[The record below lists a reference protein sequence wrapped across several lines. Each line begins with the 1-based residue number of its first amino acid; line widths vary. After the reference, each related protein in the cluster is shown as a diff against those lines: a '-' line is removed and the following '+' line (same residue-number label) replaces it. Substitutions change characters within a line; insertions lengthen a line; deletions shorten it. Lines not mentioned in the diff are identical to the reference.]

1 MEPRQLRD
9 KANEAL
15 TKGRFSRA
23 AELFEE
29 YCQLDPKDY
38 QARVRL
44 GDAWVKVGNNARAI
58 TAYQAAAE
66 GFAREGFLPRAIAA
80 SKLILELDPSHQG
93 VQQMLA
99 GLYARRGG
107 GARAVT
113 PAPLESPRAAAAVRP
128 EPPTAKQAVAPA
140 PPTAKQSAL
149 YIELPPEIDEALA
162 GDEPAE
168 ASSPGIEV
176 ELDLEDASAP
186 PPAQAAADIEV
197 ELDLSDAEKG
207 SPEPAPSQSQPTVAK
222 AAPPGLRRRTGEF
235 RLPEPERPAAPAPS
249 TPQPPPQPIRVAA
262 VPAASSR
269 IERFTPDDGVDFQP
283 PVPGSVPFT
292 ELAVGADSLLH
303 AVEMAALAGVGAEPQ
318 PEPASSAS
326 TAGDT
331 GPEEAEEAVSE
342 TPAPEGEGEL
352 PKIPLFS
359 DLPRDA
365 FIALFERCPLRRF
378 PEGARIIEQGS
389 RGDAFYV
396 ICEGRVRIVRQAGA
410 EQKELA
416 TLGEGAF
423 FGEMAL
429 LSGAPRSASVVSA
442 SEETQVL
449 EISAPVLADL
459 SRRFPQVARALRR
472 FCRQR
477 LLSDVVNTSALFQPF
492 GRKDRRELV
501 ERFRARE
508 VRRGDIIIHEGHQV
522 DGLYVVLSGEV
533 AVSKAGQPLA
543 QLREGELFG
552 EMSLLQKTPATA
564 TVTAAR
570 NTSLLRL
577 PREDFDT
584 LILTHPQIL
593 ALVSELTEA
602 RQRSNDALLGGQSNV
617 ADETAEPHE
626 ELLLF

>member
-15 TKGRFSRA
+15 TKGRFTRA

-107 GARAVT
+107 AKGGARAVT
-113 PAPLESPRAAAAVRP
+113 PAPVAT
-128 EPPTAKQAVAPA
+128 PPTPQA
-140 PPTAKQSAL
+140 AL
-149 YIELPPEIDEALA
+149 FIELPPELDETLAQDEAT
-162 GDEPAE
+162 
-168 ASSPGIEV
+168 EV
-176 ELDLEDASAP
+176 ELDLEDASTP
-186 PPAQAAADIEV
+186 PPAPPAEPPADLEV
-197 ELDLSDAEKG
+197 ELDLREAEEG
-207 SPEPAPSQSQPTVAK
+207 SAEAAPPQPTVAK
-222 AAPPGLRRRTGEF
+222 AAPPGLRRRSSDS
-235 RLPEPERPAAPAPS
+235 RPPEPSPEPS
-249 TPQPPPQPIRVAA
+249 PQPQPLRVAE
-262 VPAASSR
+262 VPATSPHV
-269 IERFTPDDGVDFQP
+269 ERFTPRDGVDFQP
-283 PVPGSVPFT
+283 PVPGNTPFT
-292 ELAVGADSLLH
+292 ELAVQADSLLH
-303 AVEMAALAGVGAEPQ
+303 AVELAALAGAAAAQQ
-318 PEPASSAS
+318 PEPVAPGLPADDAS
-326 TAGDT
+326 TAG
-331 GPEEAEEAVSE
+331 EESVSE
-342 TPAPEGEGEL
+342 APSQDEGL

-378 PEGARIIEQGS
+378 PEGTRIIEQGT

-396 ICEGRVRIVRQAGA
+396 ICAGRVRIERQIGT
-410 EQKELA
+410 EQRSLA
-416 TLGEGAF
+416 VLGEGAF

-449 EISAPVLADL
+449 EISAPVLAAL
-459 SRRFPQVARALRR
+459 SRRFPQVAKALRR

-508 VRRGDIIIHEGHQV
+508 VRRGDVIIHEGHQV

-533 AVSKAGQPLA
+533 AVSKGGQALA
-543 QLREGELFG
+543 RLREGELFG
-552 EMSLLQKTPATA
+552 EMSLLQKTPANA

-593 ALVSELTEA
+593 ILVSELTET
-602 RQRSNDALLGGQSNV
+602 RQRSNEALLGGHRNV
-617 ADETAEPHE
+617 AGETEAPHE

>member
-15 TKGRFSRA
+15 TKGRFARA

-29 YCQLDPKDY
+29 YCQLDPKDH

-44 GDAWVKVGNNARAI
+44 GDAWVKVGENARAI
-58 TAYQAAAE
+58 SAYQAAAE

-80 SKLILELDPSHQG
+80 SKLILELDASHQG

-99 GLYARRGG
+99 NLYARRGG
-107 GARAVT
+107 AGGAARAVT
-113 PAPLESPRAAAAVRP
+113 PKPLE
-128 EPPTAKQAVAPA
+128 A
-140 PPTAKQSAL
+140 PPVAKPSAFF
-149 YIELPPEIDEALA
+149 IELPPDVDEALA
-162 GDEPAE
+162 SEEASAREPAPTPAPGFKA
-168 ASSPGIEV
+168 ASSLSGIEV
-176 ELDLEDASAP
+176 ELDIEETGAE
-186 PPAQAAADIEV
+186 PPAAPAADIEV
-197 ELDLSDAEKG
+197 ELDLSGAEEG
-207 SPEPAPSQSQPTVAK
+207 SPEAAPAQAAVAK
-222 AAPPGLRRRTGEF
+222 SGPPGLRRRSSD
-235 RLPEPERPAAPAPS
+235 LRPAVTEMEPNPAPA
-249 TPQPPPQPIRVAA
+249 TPEPPPQPLRVAA
-262 VPAASSR
+262 VGPASPR
-269 IERFTPDDGVDFQP
+269 LERFTPQDGVDFQP
-283 PVPGSVPFT
+283 PVPGSTPFT
-292 ELAVGADSLLH
+292 ELAVQADSLLH
-303 AVEMAALAGVGAEPQ
+303 AVELAALAGAGQLAEPVASA
-318 PEPASSAS
+318 PAMEEPG
-326 TAGDT
+326 T
-331 GPEEAEEAVSE
+331 PEAEEPIAE
-342 TPAPEGEGEL
+342 AAPQDEAL

-378 PEGARIIEQGS
+378 PEGGRIIEQGTK
-389 RGDAFYV
+389 GDAFYV
-396 ICEGRVRIVRQAGA
+396 ICAGRVRIVRQAGG
-410 EQKELA
+410 EQRELA
-416 TLGEGAF
+416 QLGEGAF

-449 EISAPVLADL
+449 EISAPVLAGL
-459 SRRFPQVARALRR
+459 SRSYPQVARALRR

-477 LLSDVVNTSALFQPF
+477 LLSDVVNTSAIFQPF

-508 VRRGDIIIHEGHQV
+508 VRRGDTIIHEGHQV

-533 AVSKAGQPLA
+533 AVTKGEQSLA
-543 QLREGELFG
+543 RLHEGELFG
-552 EMSLLQKTPATA
+552 EMSLLQKTPANA

-593 ALVSELTEA
+593 ELVSELSEA
-602 RQRSNDALLGGQSNV
+602 RQRSNEALLGGHPHV
-617 ADETAEPHE
+617 HGETLEPHE
-626 ELLLF
+626 ELVLF

>member
-1 MEPRQLRD
+1 M
-9 KANEAL
+9 
-15 TKGRFSRA
+15 
-23 AELFEE
+23 
-29 YCQLDPKDY
+29 
-38 QARVRL
+38 

-99 GLYARRGG
+99 SLYARRGG
-107 GARAVT
+107 GRAVT
-113 PAPLESPRAAAAVRP
+113 PAPVAAPKAPVAP
-128 EPPTAKQAVAPA
+128 PQPPPTTKQVIVPA

-162 GDEPAE
+162 DDEIAE
-168 ASSPGIEV
+168 ASSIEDAAASVSSPAGIEV
-176 ELDLEDASAP
+176 ELDLDDASTP
-186 PPAQAAADIEV
+186 PPAEAAAGLEV
-197 ELDLSDAEKG
+197 ELDLSDAETG
-207 SPEPAPSQSQPTVAK
+207 STGSAPSQPAVAK
-222 AAPPGLRRRTGEF
+222 AAPPGLRRRSGEV
-235 RLPEPERPAAPAPS
+235 RSPEPETPPAPAPS
-249 TPQPPPQPIRVAA
+249 LPTPPPMPLRVAA

-269 IERFTPDDGVDFQP
+269 IERFTPNEGVDFEP
-283 PVPGSVPFT
+283 PVPGSTPFT

-303 AVEMAALAGVGAEPQ
+303 AVEMAALAGAELQ

-326 TAGDT
+326 PADSAS
-331 GPEEAEEAVSE
+331 PMEADALGADEAVSE

-359 DLPRDA
+359 ELPRDA

-389 RGDAFYV
+389 RGDSFFV
-396 ICEGRVRIVRQAGA
+396 ICAGRVRIVRQTGA
-410 EQKELA
+410 ELRELA
-416 TLGEGAF
+416 VLGEGAF

-429 LSGAPRSASVVSA
+429 LSGAPRSASVLGA
-442 SEETQVL
+442 AEETQLL

-459 SRRFPQVARALRR
+459 SRRYPQVARALRR

-477 LLSDVVNTSALFQPF
+477 LLSEVVNTSAIFQPF

-508 VRRGDIIIHEGHQV
+508 VRRGDIIIHEGHPV

-564 TVTAAR
+564 TVTASR

-593 ALVSELTEA
+593 ALVSDLTET
-602 RQRSNDALLGGQSNV
+602 RQRSNDALLGGHTNV
-617 ADETAEPHE
+617 TGETAESLK

>member
-29 YCQLDPKDY
+29 YCQLDPKDH

-44 GDAWVKVGNNARAI
+44 GDAWVKVGDNARAI
-58 TAYQAAAE
+58 SAYHAAAE
-66 GFAREGFLPRAIAA
+66 GFAREGLLPRAIAA

-99 GLYARRGG
+99 NLYARRGEAG
-107 GARAVT
+107 GAARAMT
-113 PAPLESPRAAAAVRP
+113 PSPLAAPPVRASRLEPTSVEQAVAAEPLVSDEAADASAA
-128 EPPTAKQAVAPA
+128 PPVAPA
-140 PPTAKQSAL
+140 P
-149 YIELPPEIDEALA
+149 
-162 GDEPAE
+162 
-168 ASSPGIEV
+168 
-176 ELDLEDASAP
+176 
-186 PPAQAAADIEV
+186 DIEV
-197 ELDLSDAEKG
+197 ELDLSDAEMG
-207 SPEPAPSQSQPTVAK
+207 SAQ
-222 AAPPGLRRRTGEF
+222 AAPPGLRRR
-235 RLPEPERPAAPAPS
+235 S
-249 TPQPPPQPIRVAA
+249 TPHPLQ
-262 VPAASSR
+262 S
-269 IERFTPDDGVDFQP
+269 VDFQP
-283 PVPGSVPFT
+283 PVPGSTPFA
-292 ELAVGADSLLH
+292 ELVVQADSLLH
-303 AVEMAALAGVGAEPQ
+303 AVELAALACPEQ
-318 PEPASSAS
+318 PAEPASSGEEPLTE
-326 TAGDT
+326 TAPQD
-331 GPEEAEEAVSE
+331 EA
-342 TPAPEGEGEL
+342 L

-365 FIALFERCPLRRF
+365 FIALFEHCPLRRF
-378 PEGARIIEQGS
+378 PEGARIIEQGTK
-389 RGDAFYV
+389 GDAFYV
-396 ICEGRVRIVRQAGA
+396 ICAGRVRIVRQAGA
-410 EQKELA
+410 GQHELA
-416 TLGEGAF
+416 VLGEGAF

-449 EISAPVLADL
+449 EISTPVLAGL

-477 LLSDVVNTSALFQPF
+477 LLSDVMNTSALFQPF

-508 VRRGDIIIHEGHQV
+508 VRRGDTLIHEGDQV

-533 AVSKAGQPLA
+533 AITRGGQSLA
-543 QLREGELFG
+543 RLREGELFG

-564 TVTAAR
+564 TVTAVR

-577 PREDFDT
+577 PREDFNT

-602 RQRSNDALLGGQSNV
+602 RQRSNEALLGGGPKV
-617 ADETAEPHE
+617 TGKTLEPHE
-626 ELLLF
+626 ELVLF